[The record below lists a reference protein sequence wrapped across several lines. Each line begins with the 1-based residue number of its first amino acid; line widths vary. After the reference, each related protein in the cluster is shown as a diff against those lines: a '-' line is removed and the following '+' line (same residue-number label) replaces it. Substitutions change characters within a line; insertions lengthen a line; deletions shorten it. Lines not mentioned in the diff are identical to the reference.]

1 MPATTSR
8 PTSTTS
14 AERGAGVVAAIVGV
28 TVFLTLLLFA
38 AELAV
43 GLYATSAVTG
53 VGFDAARSVA
63 AGGEPLAAEARARH
77 VLDRFEHGGG
87 RLTFRWVADDEMVA
101 LTVVADR
108 P

>member
-1 MPATTSR
+1 MPAATSR
-8 PTSTTS
+8 ATSTTS
-14 AERGAGVVAAIVGV
+14 AEGGAGLVAAIVGV

-63 AGGEPLAAEARARH
+63 AGGAPQEAESRARH
-77 VLDRFEHGGG
+77 VLDRFEAGGG
-87 RLTFRWVADDEMVA
+87 KLSFRWAGDDQVVA
-101 LTVVADR
+101 LTVTA
-108 P
+108 